1 MQEKLCKTRA
11 KSQIL
16 EGVQLGEEQQLQEEI
31 LVNHRQSLDYRKTKK
46 KNSKESHSQQDS
58 NHLNPVYRAEQE
70 KKRFSSDQNIVNS
83 LCHLVKQQSTT
94 DIELDVFDGNPLDF
108 YYFVILLHEI
118 VEKRI
123 DDPRGK
129 VVDTGGGEAGGTSP
143 PTIFTC
149 E

>member
-16 EGVQLGEEQQLQEEI
+16 KGVQLGEEQQLQEEI
-31 LVNHRQSLDYRKTKK
+31 LVNHQQSLDYRQTKK
-46 KNSKESHSQQDS
+46 QNSKETHSQQDS
-58 NHLNPVYRAEQE
+58 NHLNPVYQAEQE
-70 KKRFSSDQNIVNS
+70 KKRFFSDQKIVNS

-94 DIELDVFDGNPLDF
+94 DIELDVFDGNILDF
-108 YYFVILLHEI
+108 YYFMILFHEI
-118 VEKRI
+118 AEKRI

-129 VVDTGGGEAGGTSP
+129 VIDTGGEAGGTSS